1 MAKKKNEEKNKM
13 VPNNGQN
20 KEESMMTQNGK
31 SNKLDKENSTANND
45 GQQKS
50 QDKENVTDQELPF
63 CWKSPLKCIINIL
76 EFLDRGKS
84 YAHLIREGLLVDLQ
98 QLEKEMNWAYLSG

>member
-45 GQQKS
+45 GQ
-50 QDKENVTDQELPF
+50 
-63 CWKSPLKCIINIL
+63 
-76 EFLDRGKS
+76 
-84 YAHLIREGLLVDLQ
+84 
-98 QLEKEMNWAYLSG
+98 